1 MKKGYKGTF
10 KRPVKNQGIKFM
22 PTLKEILEE
31 LDSRLA
37 DSIDKLEEITPNLE
51 EDADAFIADDV
62 RELMEDIR
70 GVINA

>member
-1 MKKGYKGTF
+1 MKKQ
-10 KRPVKNQGIKFM
+10 NQE
-22 PTLKEILEE
+22 LHRILEE

>member
-1 MKKGYKGTF
+1 MDKQL
-10 KRPVKNQGIKFM
+10 RA
-22 PTLKEILEE
+22 ILEE

-37 DSIDKLEEITPNLE
+37 DSIDKLEEVTPNLE
-51 EDADAFIADDV
+51 QDADAFIADDI